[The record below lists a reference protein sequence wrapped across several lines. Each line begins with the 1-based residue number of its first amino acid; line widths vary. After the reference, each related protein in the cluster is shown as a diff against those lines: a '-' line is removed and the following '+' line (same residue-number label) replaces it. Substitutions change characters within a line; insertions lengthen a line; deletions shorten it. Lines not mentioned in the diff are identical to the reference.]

1 MAGTAGL
8 VVKKPQ
14 PLGHTPQSTPACDAS
29 FVTAALSI
37 TVVPNCIRAGAK
49 GTKAMEWVLDAT
61 IVIGFDEPD
70 MPEKA
75 VDAALIVTG
84 TPGETGGAT

>member
-1 MAGTAGL
+1 
-8 VVKKPQ
+8 
-14 PLGHTPQSTPACDAS
+14 
-29 FVTAALSI
+29 
-37 TVVPNCIRAGAK
+37 
-49 GTKAMEWVLDAT
+49 MEWVLDAT